1 MVLWAVAPEQ
11 SPVPHAAG
19 HADPPRAEIG
29 GASAEA
35 VTESIS
41 VALTGGVATK
51 ADLAAM
57 EVRVYRYVHRY
68 MWIVAGTAVS
78 LNVTL
83 TVALL
88 KWLP

>member
-1 MVLWAVAPEQ
+1 
-11 SPVPHAAG
+11 
-19 HADPPRAEIG
+19 
-29 GASAEA
+29 
-35 VTESIS
+35 
-41 VALTGGVATK
+41 
-51 ADLAAM
+51 M
-57 EVRVYRYVHRY
+57 EVRLYRY

>member
-1 MVLWAVAPEQ
+1 MKIFPD
-11 SPVPHAAG
+11 AG
-19 HADPPRAEIG
+19 IGEARAEAI
-29 GASAEA
+29 
-35 VTESIS
+35 TESTG

-57 EVRVYRYVHRY
+57 EARFHRY
-68 MWIVAGTAVS
+68 MWIVAGTVVS

>member
-1 MVLWAVAPEQ
+1 MKI
-11 SPVPHAAG
+11 SPDAG
-19 HADPPRAEIG
+19 IG
-29 GASAEA
+29 EAQAEA
-35 VTESIS
+35 ITESIG

-57 EVRVYRYVHRY
+57 EARLYRYFHRY
-68 MWIVAGTAVS
+68 LWIVAGTVVS

>member
-1 MVLWAVAPEQ
+1 MDGAVFDTLR
-11 SPVPHAAG
+11 VTKILRDAG
-19 HADPPRAEIG
+19 IG
-29 GASAEA
+29 EAQAEA
-35 VTESIS
+35 ITESIG

-57 EVRVYRYVHRY
+57 ETRLYRHFHRY
-68 MWIVAGTAVS
+68 LWMVAATIVS

-83 TVALL
+83 TVALV

>member
-1 MVLWAVAPEQ
+1 MDGTVFDTLRVTKILRD
-11 SPVPHAAG
+11 AG
-19 HADPPRAEIG
+19 IG
-29 GASAEA
+29 EAQAEA
-35 VTESIS
+35 ITESIG

>member
-41 VALTGGVATK
+41 VALTGGVATE

-57 EVRVYRYVHRY
+57 EARLYRPFDRY
-68 MWIVAGTAVS
+68 RWIVAGAAVS
-78 LNVTL
+78 LNLTL